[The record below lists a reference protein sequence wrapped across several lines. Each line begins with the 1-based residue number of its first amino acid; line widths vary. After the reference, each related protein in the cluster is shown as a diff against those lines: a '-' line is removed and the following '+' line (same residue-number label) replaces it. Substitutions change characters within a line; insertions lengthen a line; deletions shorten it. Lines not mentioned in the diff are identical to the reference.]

1 MSPRRWLRQA
11 ILSGVALVCAGCGTL
26 DSLRSI
32 SPPLQVADLVAG
44 RSIDLSTRVPFHP
57 QTDYQCG
64 PAALATVL
72 GASGVKIA
80 PDDLV
85 SQVYLPGRK
94 GSLQVELLA
103 ASRRAGRIPYPLPQQ
118 PEAVFA
124 ELQAGHPVLVLQNLL
139 VRTVP
144 KWHYAVVVG
153 ADAARNRVLLNSGE
167 KRALDMPASKFMRTW
182 DWGGRWAVV
191 ALKPG
196 ELPAH
201 AEPTAYLIAVA
212 GFENVAGANAAG
224 PAYQAALKRWPQEPR
239 VHLAVGNQA
248 YAQGDKRRAATY
260 FREGLAHAPGDPV
273 LSNNYASAMGEL
285 GCKTQALQALDRA
298 KSTASQWED
307 QLGRTRVEIM
317 AGKAH
322 KSADCQQ
329 LALPPR

>member
-1 MSPRRWLRQA
+1 M
-11 ILSGVALVCAGCGTL
+11 
-26 DSLRSI
+26 
-32 SPPLQVADLVAG
+32 VAG
-44 RSIDLSTRVPFHP
+44 RSIDLSPRVPFHP

-118 PEAVFA
+118 PEAIFA
-124 ELQAGHPVLVLQNLL
+124 ELQAGRPVLVLQNLL

-153 ADAARNRVLLNSGE
+153 ADATRNRVLLNSGE
-167 KRALDMPASKFMRTW
+167 KRGLDMPASKFMRTW
-182 DWGGRWAVV
+182 DWARRWAVV

-212 GFENVAGANAAG
+212 SFESVAGANAAR
-224 PAYQAALKRWPQEPR
+224 PAYLVAQKRWPREPR
-239 VHLAVGNQA
+239 VHLALGNQA
-248 YAQGDKRRAATY
+248 YAKGDKGAAARY
-260 FREGLAHAPGDPV
+260 FREGLVYVPDDPV
-273 LSNNYASAMGEL
+273 LNNNYASTLGEL
-285 GCKTQALQALDRA
+285 GCKTQALQALDRV
-298 KSTASQWED
+298 KGTASQWED
-307 QLGRTRVEIM
+307 QLGRTRAEIV
-317 AGKAH
+317 AAKERD
-322 KSADCQQ
+322 SADCQR